1 MLNDLHWWVKFSK
14 TPSLSHQPTACSMA
28 TWREATIIMAVQ
40 VISLDSK
47 FFLDWD
53 TTDREKPD
61 DCNDNKLENWPW
73 TPANVR
79 WNKLRHFL
87 KFSYNEFPSK
97 NWLTSSPAI
106 RLGRVITYHLQLP
119 LLYQN
124 RFWEIHCQCRS
135 LNYQHRF
142 CAPPFWLHT
151 PRVLS
156 YLARSPRNS
165 GQTGF

>member
-28 TWREATIIMAVQ
+28 TWREATIIIAVH

-73 TPANVR
+73 TPRTYTEINYAIFLNFLTT
-79 WNKLRHFL
+79 NFLLR
-87 KFSYNEFPSK
+87 
-97 NWLTSSPAI
+97 TD
-106 RLGRVITYHLQLP
+106 
-119 LLYQN
+119 
-124 RFWEIHCQCRS
+124 
-135 LNYQHRF
+135 
-142 CAPPFWLHT
+142 
-151 PRVLS
+151 
-156 YLARSPRNS
+156 
-165 GQTGF
+165 